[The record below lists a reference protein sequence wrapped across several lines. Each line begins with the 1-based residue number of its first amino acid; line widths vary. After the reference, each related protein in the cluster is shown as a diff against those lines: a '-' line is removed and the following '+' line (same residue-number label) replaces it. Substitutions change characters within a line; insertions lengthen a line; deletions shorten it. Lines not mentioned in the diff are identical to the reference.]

1 MPIFVTV
8 NGPLGV
14 TSFIAENLKN
24 DPGVPGNLAATN
36 MTDLPVSLPNGRV
49 FLPTMW
55 SFRGSDLVSF
65 MVGEYADA
73 PPPIFDMLAGMAEA
87 AAPVAEE
94 PSPAPAEREEAAV
107 EPKPAAPAR
116 KRSHR

>member
-24 DPGVPGNLAATN
+24 DSGVPGNLAATN
-36 MTDLPVSLPNGRV
+36 ITDLPVSLPNGRV

-73 PPPIFDMLAGMAEA
+73 PPLFSRC
-87 AAPVAEE
+87 
-94 PSPAPAEREEAAV
+94 SPGWQKQPHLCSKSAL
-107 EPKPAAPAR
+107 
-116 KRSHR
+116 

>member
-24 DPGVPGNLAATN
+24 DPGVPGNLSATN
-36 MTDLPVSLPNGRV
+36 ITDLPVSLPNGRV

-73 PPPIFDMLAGMAEA
+73 APPIFEMLSGMAEA
-87 AAPVAEE
+87 AAPVFEDRPLTPPEQKAT
-94 PSPAPAEREEAAV
+94 P
-107 EPKPAAPAR
+107 EPKPVAPAR
-116 KRSHR
+116 KRSRR